1 VHPTSGSLRVFEHF
15 VWLGVGS
22 GKLAL
27 SPLAQP
33 PVTQAVGQFLAKRE
47 RKEWQTQMFIDSKK
61 NKWQIVER
69 EDGSVFVYFEKINGN
84 RVVVYD
90 NVNLMQRLH
99 LTDSNIRLRWLGVLL
114 TVLGVLGYI
123 TVADDLR
130 HVGEFLGVTMVL
142 GAGLILLFASW
153 LRSRG

>member
-1 VHPTSGSLRVFEHF
+1 LARFQEF
-15 VWLGVGS
+15 AWLGVGS
-22 GKLAL
+22 GKVAL
-27 SPLAQP
+27 SRPTHQR
-33 PVTQAVGQFLAKRE
+33 VTHTVGQSLAKRE
-47 RKEWQTQMFIDSKK
+47 RKEWQMQMFIDSKK

-90 NVNLMQRLH
+90 NANLMQRLH

-114 TVLGVLGYI
+114 TVLGLLGYM

-130 HVGEFLGVTMVL
+130 HVGEFLGVTMVF
-142 GAGLILLFASW
+142 GTGLILLFASW

>member
-1 VHPTSGSLRVFEHF
+1 MSFF
-15 VWLGVGS
+15 
-22 GKLAL
+22 LAL
-27 SPLAQP
+27 SVSTSQGISAPAPCPPL
-33 PVTQAVGQFLAKRE
+33 TRTVGQFLAKRE

-114 TVLGVLGYI
+114 TVLGVLGYM